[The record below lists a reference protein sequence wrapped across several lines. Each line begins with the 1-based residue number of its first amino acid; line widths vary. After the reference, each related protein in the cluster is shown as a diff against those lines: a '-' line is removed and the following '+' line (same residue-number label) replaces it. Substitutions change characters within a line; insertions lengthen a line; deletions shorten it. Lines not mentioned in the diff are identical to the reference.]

1 MSPFNVVLFLLFIIL
16 ICIIAAIIINSIAR
30 YKYSGG
36 SNHKL
41 HLSEA
46 VPISTS
52 KAERQRASRL
62 AMTYTISGE
71 GNGLDYSI
79 LRQMFKKNGDDHGI
93 NWIEKPVS
101 EKVNISFGSFGGF
114 SNKKANNLNLSPE
127 FYKQPASIKNVLDGH
142 SGFINKTELYA
153 TIKKLIPNGIK
164 YIPATYTIKEFS
176 LLQNSLSASQNLSQI
191 FPKGIDNTLGKAFPK
206 GIDNTLGKAFP
217 KGIAILKKNF
227 SCQQKGVRVIE
238 SMSDYYK
245 AKKELDIKEDGI
257 ISEYI
262 TNPLTIDGKKFH
274 LRIYFL
280 LSIISGITRCS
291 AHNEYRILT
300 AKDKYKHGDWLN
312 PDIHISGGHNTDTR
326 YIFPDDLPKME
337 NVDMLH
343 NLMPFL
349 DVVCMA
355 LASSGVKNY
364 SESNAGYQL
373 YGADVLITTDLNP
386 YLIEINKHPGY
397 GIYGTIN
404 GWDEFINN
412 FSTHFF
418 YFILSNAVFPY
429 FGLCSPPQPH
439 AEFIGNG
446 TLSPFGGILTGKHRC
461 TLIPIGMATDSELFT
476 IKKMNFYSAISY
488 DSIYKECAPYN
499 IFLIGYGRDNPFE
512 KRLYPK
518 NGRDAYA
525 NGNAIIGFIGITFE
539 SYIKIAIIEEYQN
552 RGIATAMIAQLME
565 IQYARHYIE
574 SHIPIIK
581 IKEKHKFLNQI
592 ANKLHFTYNKNKRE
606 FERKCKIN
614 EPTIKKIIE
623 NKVLTYKLIIDTA
636 MEKKHII
643 PPHMVASNSQFV
655 HLLYHIFTNDQQDKK
670 NSTGNRYS
678 KDFIYQGAELKSS
691 LLAKQLRNI
700 ILIKKYVY
708 SSDINLSNIT
718 IFDKKINEGYKEGE
732 FYNVCDE
739 YYNVKTVD
747 YKTLQPLIKNALFIE
762 EYNPPFLI
770 DNKLMVLRNYISIY
784 ISGNNVIKYFLFN
797 KNRLIIDNDN
807 YKKIDKHK
815 YLSPS
820 VNNKYTFPDSFKTG
834 ELSEIAN
841 NPSILDNFIKEF
853 IKIIDHMKFSVYSE
867 SNSGFLNIF
876 IEIKFTKNG
885 ANDYIPILHNIWNYA
900 TSISLTEEYYHW
912 VQNCV
917 INPHFGFH
925 HQHIMPVL
933 CSVKN
938 PISKDID
945 SNIIGNLS
953 LEFNQNRDIVQV
965 FYSKKKIGIIHLNIA
980 NIGVIELK
988 KIEISSTNLKIATFY
1003 VNIIF
1008 MLMDI
1013 LAAYYAPNTPQLIL
1027 SADHDTFAHAAYEL
1041 QFFKGHPFENNKKE
1055 YFMRKCR

>member
-46 VPISTS
+46 APTVSYLGEAVPISATVCN
-52 KAERQRASRL
+52 R
-62 AMTYTISGE
+62 MTYTISGE

-79 LRQMFKKNGDDHGI
+79 LRNMFKKNGDDNGI
-93 NWIEKPVS
+93 TWIEKPVS
-101 EKVNISFGSFGGF
+101 EKVNVSFGSFGGF
-114 SNKKANNLNLSPE
+114 SNKKANNLNLSPD
-127 FYKQPASIKNVLDGH
+127 FYKQSASIKNVLDGH

-153 TIKKLIPNGIK
+153 TIKRLIPNGIK
-164 YIPATYTIKEFS
+164 YIPATYTVSEF
-176 LLQNSLSASQNLSQI
+176 QNSLSASQNLGKDSLVKADKFKI
-191 FPKGIDNTLGKAFPK
+191 EFSNSKGSLGKAFPK
-206 GIDNTLGKAFP
+206 GL
-217 KGIAILKKNF
+217 AILKKNF
-227 SCQQKGVRVIE
+227 SCKQQGVRVIE
-238 SMSDYYK
+238 SMEDYYK

-343 NLMPFL
+343 KLAPFL

-373 YGADVLITTDLNP
+373 YGADVLITSDLNP

-404 GWDEFINN
+404 GWDAFINN

-488 DSIYKECAPYN
+488 DAIYKECAPYN
-499 IFLIGYGRDNPFE
+499 IFLIGYGRD
-512 KRLYPK
+512 
-518 NGRDAYA
+518 AYA
-525 NGNAIIGFIGITFE
+525 NGHNTIIGFIGITFE

-565 IQYARHYIE
+565 IQYARHY
-574 SHIPIIK
+574 SSPHIPTII
-581 IKEKHKFLNQI
+581 IKEKNKFLNNI
-592 ANKLHFTYNKNKRE
+592 SNKLHFTYNKNKRE

-614 EPTIKKIIE
+614 DPIIKKIIE
-623 NKVLTYKLIIDTA
+623 NKVLTYKLMIDNKV
-636 MEKKHII
+636 MDKKDII
-643 PPHMVASNSQFV
+643 PPHMVESNSQFV

-747 YKTLQPLIKNALFIE
+747 EKTLQPLIKNALFIE

-797 KNRLIIDNDN
+797 KNRLIIDNDD

-820 VNNKYTFPDSFKTG
+820 INNKYTFPDSFKTG

-841 NPSILDNFIKEF
+841 NPSILENFIKEF

-876 IEIKFTKNG
+876 IEIKFTKNS

-900 TSISLTEEYYHW
+900 TAPTSMAMTYYHW

-925 HQHIMPVL
+925 HHHITPVL

-945 SNIIGNLS
+945 SNIIGDLS

-965 FYSKKKIGIIHLNIA
+965 FYSKKKIGIIHLNITY
-980 NIGVIELK
+980 NIIELK
-988 KIEISSTNLKIATFY
+988 KIEISSTNLKIDTFY

-1013 LAAYYAPNTPQLIL
+1013 LAAYYAPNIPQLIL

>member
-1 MSPFNVVLFLLFIIL
+1 MKYSILFLLFIIL
-16 ICIIAAIIINSIAR
+16 ICIIAVIIINSISR

-36 SNHKL
+36 SSHKP

-46 VPISTS
+46 ATVCNRMTPSD
-52 KAERQRASRL
+52 L
-62 AMTYTISGE
+62 YAMSYTISGE

-79 LRQMFKKNGDDHGI
+79 LRQMLKKNGDNNGI

-114 SNKKANNLNLSPE
+114 SNKKANKLNLSPE
-127 FYKQPASIKNVLDGH
+127 FYKQSASIKNVLDGH

-153 TIKKLIPNGIK
+153 TIKRLIPNGIK

-176 LLQNSLSASQNLSQI
+176 MIHSLDKSSLD
-191 FPKGIDNTLGKAFPK
+191 KGSL

-262 TNPLTIDGKKFH
+262 TNPLTIDSKKFH

-337 NVDMLH
+337 NVDILH
-343 NLMPFL
+343 KLTPFL

-373 YGADVLITTDLNP
+373 YGADVLITSDLNP

-404 GWDEFINN
+404 GWDEFIDN

-525 NGNAIIGFIGITFE
+525 NGHNTIIGFIGITFE

-565 IQYARHYIE
+565 IQYARHY
-574 SHIPIIK
+574 SSPHIPTII
-581 IKEKHKFLNQI
+581 IKEKNKFLNNI
-592 ANKLHFTYNKNKRE
+592 SNKLHFTYNKNKRE

-614 EPTIKKIIE
+614 DPIIRKIIE
-623 NKVLTYKLIIDTA
+623 NKVLTYKLMIDNKI
-636 MEKKHII
+636 MEKKDII
-643 PPHMVASNSQFV
+643 PPHMVESNSQFV
-655 HLLYHIFTNDQQDKK
+655 HLLYHIFSNDQQDKK
-670 NSTGNRYS
+670 DSTGTRYS

-708 SSDINLSNIT
+708 SSDILSNIT
-718 IFDKKINEGYKEGE
+718 IFDKKINEGYKEGAL
-732 FYNVCDE
+732 YNICDE

-747 YKTLQPLIKNALFIE
+747 EKTLQPLIKNALFIE

-770 DNKLMVLRNYISIY
+770 DNKLMILRHYLLIY
-784 ISGNNVIKYFLFN
+784 ISGNNVVKYYSYDKN
-797 KNRLIIDNDN
+797 KVIIDNTE
-807 YKKIDKHK
+807 YKIMDIHR
-815 YLSPS
+815 YLYPS
-820 VNNKYTFPDSFKTG
+820 VNNKYIFPDSFKTG
-834 ELSEIAN
+834 KLSEIAN
-841 NPSILDNFIKEF
+841 NSSILENFIKEL
-853 IKIIDHMKFSVYSE
+853 IEIIDHMKLSVHSE
-867 SNSGFLNIF
+867 SNSGFLNICL
-876 IEIKFTKNG
+876 EIKFTQKNS
-885 ANDYIPILHNIWNYA
+885 NFIPILHNIWNYA
-900 TSISLTEEYYHW
+900 TAPTSMAMTYYHW

-925 HQHIMPVL
+925 HHHITPVL
-933 CSVKN
+933 CSVRN

-945 SNIIGNLS
+945 SNIIGDLS

-965 FYSKKKIGIIHLNIA
+965 FYSEKKIGAIHLNIA

-988 KIEISSTNLKIATFY
+988 KIEISSTNFKITTFY

-1008 MLMDI
+1008 ILMDI
-1013 LAAYYAPNTPQLIL
+1013 LAAYYAPNIPQLIL